1 MTVANTGGF
10 TPLTSP
16 SSLSPPPSL
25 YPNSSDFGKVL
36 HHWTLRLLLN
46 LLSTPGVW
54 IYLDKWPLK
63 QQINISLKTARA
75 LAHGTD

>member
-10 TPLTSP
+10 ISLTFPSP
-16 SSLSPPPSL
+16 LSPPSSL
-25 YPNSSDFGKVL
+25 YPNSSDFGKVI
-36 HHWTLRLLLN
+36 HRWTHRLILN

-54 IYLDKWPLK
+54 VYLDKWPFK
-63 QQINISLKTARA
+63 QQINISLETARA